1 MVVRALLAIVLTVL
15 FLVGRWN
22 LQRLAVNPDAVNPD
36 LIVERSV
43 ATVLIEPRLW
53 LVIAGV
59 LLVVLMEMGASGNA
73 RAHSGRLEAR
83 TSVRIFFVFS
93 VFLVASI
100 AWSPNDNPFPAV
112 VDICLMLVTL
122 LVVELAAR
130 YEKFVEAFWLGLEL
144 LLIAIGAFALF
155 SQLFL
160 APATSADLPG
170 RLSILGGGPNILGRF
185 LGMLCLLM
193 VAQSLRHGGG
203 LHWSVA
209 WRIVAAA
216 VALIL
221 LLQTG
226 SRGAFTGL
234 LIGLLALLIVR
245 RMNVRLI
252 GIGAIVILSFEYLF
266 KVMLNADTITSIA
279 ERWLEMTL
287 EEGYLSARDVLLEE
301 AYRLWLERPVFGGGL
316 DSFEYYTFGLDT
328 YPHNLVMQMAQEGGI
343 AAVLLLLAWIVHL
356 ILNSWH
362 GRNHYTEI
370 GLSMTALIFGCALFS
385 GDFYDSRL
393 MFIFGVLTISSADI
407 GGSRQILSAMEDED
421 RDLDLIA
428 MTPSGPAAD
437 ER

>member
-1 MVVRALLAIVLTVL
+1 MPLRTLLAIILTVL

-22 LQRLAVNPDAVNPD
+22 LERLGVDPDTID
-36 LIVERSV
+36 FESILERSV

-53 LVIAGV
+53 LVLVGV
-59 LLVVLMEMGASGNA
+59 PLIILMEMDASGDA
-73 RAHSGRLEAR
+73 RAHSGRAEAR
-83 TSVRIFFVFS
+83 TSVGIFFVLGFY
-93 VFLVASI
+93 LVTTI
-100 AWSPNDNPFPAV
+100 AWTPNDNPFPAV

-122 LVVELAAR
+122 LVVARAAR
-130 YEKFVEAFWLGLEL
+130 QEKFVEAFWLWLERL
-144 LLIAIGAFALF
+144 LFAIAAFALF
-155 SQLFL
+155 AQLL
-160 APATSADLPG
+160 QVASGDLPG

-193 VAQSLRHGGG
+193 VAQSLRQGGG
-203 LHWSVA
+203 LRWSIA
-209 WRIVAAA
+209 WRIVTAA

-226 SRGAFTGL
+226 SRGAFAGFLVGL
-234 LIGLLALLIVR
+234 LTLLLVR

-252 GIGAIVILSFEYLF
+252 GIGAIVIFSFVYLF
-266 KVMLNADTITSIA
+266 KVILNADTIEYID
-279 ERWLEMTL
+279 ERWFVTTV
-287 EEGYLSARDVLLEE
+287 EEGYLSARDVLLAE
-301 AYRLWLERPVFGGGL
+301 AYRLWLDRPVFGGGL
-316 DSFEYYTFGLDT
+316 DSFEYYTFGLDR

-343 AAVLLLLAWIVHL
+343 VAALLLLAWIVHL

-370 GLSMTALIFGCALFS
+370 GLSMTALVFGCASFS

-407 GGSRQILSAMEDED
+407 RASRQILSAMKDED
-421 RDLDLIA
+421 RGLGLIG

>member
-1 MVVRALLAIVLTVL
+1 MPLRTLLAIILTVL

-22 LQRLAVNPDAVNPD
+22 LQRLGVDPDTIDFD
-36 LIVERSV
+36 LVVERSV

-53 LVIAGV
+53 LVLVGV
-59 LLVVLMEMGASGNA
+59 PLIILMEMDASGDA
-73 RAHSGRLEAR
+73 RAHSGRAEAR
-83 TSVRIFFVFS
+83 TSVGIFFVLGFY
-93 VFLVASI
+93 LVTTI
-100 AWSPNDNPFPAV
+100 AWTPNDNPFPAV

-122 LVVELAAR
+122 LVVARAAR
-130 YEKFVEAFWLGLEL
+130 HEKFVEAFWLWLERL
-144 LLIAIGAFALF
+144 LFAIAAFALF
-155 SQLFL
+155 AQLL
-160 APATSADLPG
+160 QVASGDLPG

-193 VAQSLRHGGG
+193 VAQSLRQGGG
-203 LHWSVA
+203 LRWSIA
-209 WRIVAAA
+209 WRIVTAA

-226 SRGAFTGL
+226 SRGAFAGFLVGL
-234 LIGLLALLIVR
+234 LTLLLVR

-252 GIGAIVILSFEYLF
+252 GIGAIVIFSFVYLF
-266 KVMLNADTITSIA
+266 KVILNADTIEYID
-279 ERWLEMTL
+279 ERWFVTTV
-287 EEGYLSARDVLLEE
+287 EEGYLSARDVLLAE
-301 AYRLWLERPVFGGGL
+301 AYRLWLDRPVFGGGL
-316 DSFEYYTFGLDT
+316 DSFEYYTFGLDR
-328 YPHNLVMQMAQEGGI
+328 YPHNLVMEIAQAGGI
-343 AAVLLLLAWIVHL
+343 VAALLLIAWIVHL

-370 GLSMTALIFGCALFS
+370 GLSMTALVFGCASFS

-407 GGSRQILSAMEDED
+407 RASRQILSAMKDED
-421 RDLDLIA
+421 RGLGLIG

>member
-1 MVVRALLAIVLTVL
+1 MPLRTLLAIILTVL

-22 LQRLAVNPDAVNPD
+22 LERLGVDPDTID
-36 LIVERSV
+36 FESILERSV

-53 LVIAGV
+53 LVLVGV
-59 LLVVLMEMGASGNA
+59 PLIILMEMDASGDA
-73 RAHSGRLEAR
+73 RAHSGRAEAR
-83 TSVRIFFVFS
+83 TSVGIFFVLGFY
-93 VFLVASI
+93 LVTTI
-100 AWSPNDNPFPAV
+100 AWTPNDNPFPAV

-122 LVVELAAR
+122 LVVARAAR
-130 YEKFVEAFWLGLEL
+130 QEKFVEAFWLWLERL
-144 LLIAIGAFALF
+144 LFAIAAFALF
-155 SQLFL
+155 AQLL
-160 APATSADLPG
+160 QVASGDLPG

-193 VAQSLRHGGG
+193 VAQSLRQGGG
-203 LHWSVA
+203 LRWSIA
-209 WRIVAAA
+209 WRIVTAA

-226 SRGAFTGL
+226 SRGAFAGFLVGL
-234 LIGLLALLIVR
+234 LTLLLVR

-252 GIGAIVILSFEYLF
+252 GIGAIVIFSFVYLF
-266 KVMLNADTITSIA
+266 KVMLNADTIEYID
-279 ERWLEMTL
+279 ERWFVTTV
-287 EEGYLSARDVLLEE
+287 EEGYLSARDVLLAE
-301 AYRLWLERPVFGGGL
+301 AYRLWLDRPVFGGGL
-316 DSFEYYTFGLDT
+316 DSFEYYTFGLDR
-328 YPHNLVMQMAQEGGI
+328 YPHNLVMEIAQAGGI
-343 AAVLLLLAWIVHL
+343 VAALLLLAWIVHL

-370 GLSMTALIFGCALFS
+370 GLSMTALVFGCASFS

-407 GGSRQILSAMEDED
+407 RASRQILSAMKDED
-421 RDLDLIA
+421 RGLGLIG